1 MQLCRHLRWKT
12 FSRAN
17 ADVEEIRA
25 SLRKNQV
32 PFSCLR
38 TCQPWGPDDD
48 LAAPELC
55 GAGRD
60 CFEQDPLADEPIA

>member
-12 FSRAN
+12 FSRAA
-17 ADVEEIRA
+17 ADPQEIRA
-25 SLRKNQV
+25 SLLRNQV

-55 GAGRD
+55 GSGRE
-60 CFEQDPLADEPIA
+60 CFEQDPFGDEPIT